1 MAVDREL
8 EIHDCQDRITAKDR
22 EILMLQFELARMK
35 EQVWHN
41 ERDICVLEGLGNVVR

>member
-8 EIHDCQDRITAKDR
+8 QVHDYRGETAVKDR
-22 EILMLQFELARMK
+22 KILSLELELARMK

-41 ERDICVLEGLGNVVR
+41 ERDICVFEGL

>member
-8 EIHDCQDRITAKDR
+8 ELHQYQDATATKDSEITSLK
-22 EILMLQFELARMK
+22 FELARMK

-41 ERDICVLEGLGNVVR
+41 ERDICVFEGL